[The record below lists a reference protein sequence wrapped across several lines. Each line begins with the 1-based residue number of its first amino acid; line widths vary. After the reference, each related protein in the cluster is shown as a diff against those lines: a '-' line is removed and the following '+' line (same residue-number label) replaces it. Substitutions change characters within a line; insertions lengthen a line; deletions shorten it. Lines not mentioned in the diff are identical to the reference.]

1 MHHRDVRKTCLCSI
15 FKSMFHSLFV
25 FGRLSYYI
33 LTVFQVFVH
42 GLENIN
48 RAIQDDLVAVE
59 ILPKSEWVA
68 PSSLILDEKDEDFKD
83 EEQSEK
89 V

>member
-1 MHHRDVRKTCLCSI
+1 MHHRDVRKTCLSSI

-25 FGRLSYYI
+25 FGRLSYDI
-33 LTVFQVFVH
+33 LTFFQVFVH

-48 RAIQDDLVAVE
+48 RAVQDDLVAVE